1 MNTNEVKSLVK
12 SLEAAKEKAALRD
25 FEVTITETLKMTVT
39 VAAKDQHEAEQ
50 IVSDNWR
57 NSEYILDADNFIGV
71 EFEAKRP
78 ERELSLSGK
87 KRGIQQYE

>member
-1 MNTNEVKSLVK
+1 MSLAEN
-12 SLEAAKEKAALRD
+12 LEAAKEKAALRE

-39 VAAKDQHEAEQ
+39 VEAADRHEAEQ

-57 NSEYILDADNFIGV
+57 NSEYILDADHFIGV

-78 ERELSLSGK
+78 EREVSLSGK
-87 KRGIQQYE
+87 GKEDTVL